1 MAKQKKQSHQKTSW
15 WTDNRK
21 PVALIASAA
30 AIAAGA
36 VFTRMFQR
44 GKAAAGEDE
53 QSGNPGGHV
62 PTDLMTGEH
71 PGPDDAPIEA
81 FRPDMTAP
89 IAPEEREAFR
99 PATVPVQ

>member
-1 MAKQKKQSHQKTSW
+1 MAKQSHKKTSW
-15 WTDNRK
+15 WKDNRK

-36 VFTRMFQR
+36 VVTRMFQR
-44 GKAAAGEDE
+44 GDTAKGEND
-53 QSGNPGGHV
+53 QADNPGGHV
-62 PTDLMTGEH
+62 PTDLMKGEH
-71 PGPDDAPIEA
+71 PGPDDEPIEA